1 MIIGLLGGALALV
14 LANMEIGSIY
24 DVFLKAL
31 GVLTGGLACLFLMGR
46 FMPFVNG
53 RGAFIGLIANY
64 IVCFSLDLMPLSHKP
79 HLLLYGF
86 FGIVVCLVA
95 ASSVCVVSGGVDRTK
110 CGVESA

>member
-1 MIIGLLGGALALV
+1 
-14 LANMEIGSIY
+14 MEIGSIY

-53 RGAFIGLIANY
+53 RGAFIGLVVNY
-64 IVCFSLDLMPLSHKP
+64 VVCFSLDLIPFAHKP

-86 FGIVVCLVA
+86 FGIVGCLIVA
-95 ASSVCVVSGGVDRTK
+95 PLASLGCCGKGGAA
-110 CGVESA
+110 C